1 MATIFWKLGQVE
13 DTAQMAQAQA
23 RVMDKEAHLLLM
35 ERKDEQLRIA
45 DLALEACRLKLELAK
60 QSKEEAEKVVT
71 VYRVVL
77 AVVTVLGLVGWAV

>member
-13 DTAQMAQAQA
+13 DTTQMAQAQA

-45 DLALEACRLKLELAK
+45 DLALGDCRLKLELAK
-60 QSKEEAEKVVT
+60 QSKEEAEKVVM